1 MKLIVVIMEDDLS
14 HILSKELLENKISS
28 TKLSSTGGFL
38 KKGNTTMLIG
48 TDVEKEQSI
57 LDLIKKVCDEND
69 IESDNESKAN
79 IFVMDLEDFKS
90 FNVTEKQNF
99 DKSSQE

>member
-1 MKLIVVIMEDDLS
+1 MEDDLS

-79 IFVMDLEDFKS
+79 IFVMDLEGFKK
-90 FNVTEKQNF
+90 F
-99 DKSSQE
+99 

>member
-79 IFVMDLEDFKS
+79 IFVMDLENFKK
-90 FNVTEKQNF
+90 F
-99 DKSSQE
+99 

>member
-1 MKLIVVIMEDDLS
+1 MEDDLS

-57 LDLIKKVCDEND
+57 LDLIKKVCDKND

-79 IFVMDLEDFKS
+79 IFVMDLEDIKKF
-90 FNVTEKQNF
+90 
-99 DKSSQE
+99 

>member
-79 IFVMDLEDFKS
+79 VFVMDLEDFKK
-90 FNVTEKQNF
+90 F
-99 DKSSQE
+99 

>member
-38 KKGNTTMLIG
+38 KKGNTTTLIG
-48 TDVEKEQSI
+48 TDVKKEQSI

-79 IFVMDLEDFKS
+79 IFVMDLEDFKK
-90 FNVTEKQNF
+90 F
-99 DKSSQE
+99 